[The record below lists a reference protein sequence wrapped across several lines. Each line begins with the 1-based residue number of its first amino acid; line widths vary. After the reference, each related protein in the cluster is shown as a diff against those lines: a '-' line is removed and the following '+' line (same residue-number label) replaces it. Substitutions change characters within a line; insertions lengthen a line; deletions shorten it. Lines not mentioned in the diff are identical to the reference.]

1 MVKRKISITI
11 MTGIFLLVA
20 AWASA
25 AQKEKIAV
33 AANDKIPSA
42 AVSKQAG
49 LAPFFLFFDGKGKM
63 TEAIENPYKDKE
75 GAGKSVAELL
85 RSKGVTIVV
94 AEEFGGQ
101 IVDVMKGKGIKA
113 VASKGSAEE
122 AVQRVLQPK

>member
-1 MVKRKISITI
+1 MRKGIS
-11 MTGIFLLVA
+11 LVVVLVMLVVA
-20 AWASA
+20 MWAFA
-25 AQKEKIAV
+25 GEKAKIAV

-49 LAPFFLFFDGKGKM
+49 PAPFFLFFDGKGKM

-85 RSKGVTIVV
+85 GNKGVTVVV

-101 IVDVMKGKGIKA
+101 IVEVMKGKGIKA
-113 VASKGSAEE
+113 VSFKGSVEE
-122 AVQRVLQPK
+122 AVKKVLQPK

>member
-1 MVKRKISITI
+1 MKKIICVTLTI
-11 MTGIFLLVA
+11 LFLISGLA
-20 AWASA
+20 LA

-49 LAPFFLFFDGKGKM
+49 PAPFFLFFDGKGKM

-85 RSKGVTIVV
+85 GNKGVTVAV
-94 AEEFGGQ
+94 AEGFGGP
-101 IVDVMKGKGIKA
+101 IVDLMKGKGIKA
-113 VASKGSAEE
+113 VSFKGSAEE
-122 AVQRVLQPK
+122 AVKNVLQSK

>member
-1 MVKRKISITI
+1 MKKVISVTLMIL
-11 MTGIFLLVA
+11 FLVSGLA
-20 AWASA
+20 FA

-75 GAGKSVAELL
+75 GAGKSVAELFGN
-85 RSKGVTIVV
+85 KGVTVVV
-94 AEEFGGQ
+94 AGEFGGQ
-101 IVDVMKGKGIKA
+101 IVEVMKSKGIKA
-113 VASKGSAEE
+113 VALKGSAEE
-122 AVQRVLQPK
+122 VVKKVLQPK